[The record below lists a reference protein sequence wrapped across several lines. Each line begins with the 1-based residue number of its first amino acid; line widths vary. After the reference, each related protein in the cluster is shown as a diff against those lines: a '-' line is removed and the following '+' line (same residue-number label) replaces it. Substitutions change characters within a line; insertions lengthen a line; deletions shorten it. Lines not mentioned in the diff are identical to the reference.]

1 MAILVKS
8 KNFKGASGAM
18 PGPRVSE
25 PSAMRNA
32 VAALFQHDWRGLFH
46 ALTRTHA
53 RAVAVLA
60 FVGFCLFA
68 PGQISLQPM
77 DRDEP
82 RFAQASKQMLE
93 TGDLVDIRFQDE
105 ARHKKPVGIYWLQAA
120 SVKLGE
126 ALGVPDAQRA
136 IALYRLPSLI
146 GAIAMVLLTYWA
158 ALAFLSREGALL
170 AALMMAGSVLL
181 GVEARLAK
189 TDAVLGALSIASFG
203 FLARAY
209 FAWRAPG
216 VAPVLERRHL
226 IAFWLVVG
234 AAILIKGPITPLIM
248 LLTLAVLAF
257 RDRSLVWLKPM
268 RPGLGAAL
276 IALVVLPW
284 LVLILMKTGGSFFA
298 DSVGKDMLAK
308 VGSAQEKHGAPPGS
322 YLAAFWVT
330 FWPAAPLVL
339 LALPFAWRER
349 RDDGVALLLA
359 WIVPFWLIL
368 EAVPTKLP
376 HYVLPLYP
384 AIAILTMLAAERSG
398 LLRARWALG
407 VAALLIV
414 LVPLVLLVGT
424 PALFLLLEEGTTV
437 FRLPFIALPFLL
449 NAAFLGGAAAYSI
462 FWLERPM
469 RGFILA
475 LFASGS
481 LALAAYP
488 YGLPMLKAFNLS
500 PRLAEA
506 ARMSGCAAPAYA
518 SVGYR
523 EPSLVFLTDTRIML
537 TDAAGAAAFL
547 DKDGVGCR
555 IAFIEKA
562 SEADFRAALQGKAAP
577 ALLTRVRGVNLN
589 AAVDK
594 QRKLRILDIAVYVRR

>member
-1 MAILVKS
+1 
-8 KNFKGASGAM
+8 
-18 PGPRVSE
+18 
-25 PSAMRNA
+25 MRNP
-32 VAALFQHDWRGLFH
+32 VSALFQHDWRGLFF
-46 ALTRTHA
+46 ALTRTHT
-53 RAVAVLA
+53 RAVLA
-60 FVGFCLFA
+60 LAFLAFCFFA

-93 TGDLVDIRFQDE
+93 TGDIVDIRFQDE

-120 SVKLGE
+120 TVRVGQ
-126 ALGVPDAQRA
+126 ALGVEDPLRT

-181 GVEARLAK
+181 GVEARPAK
-189 TDAVLGALSIASFG
+189 TDAVLGALSIASLG

-209 FAWRAPG
+209 FAARAPG

-226 IAFWLVVG
+226 IAFWLVIG
-234 AAILIKGPITPLIM
+234 AAILIKGPITPLI
-248 LLTLAVLAF
+248 LALTLAVLAY
-257 RDRSLVWLKPM
+257 RDRTLGWLKSL
-268 RPGLGAAL
+268 RPGLGVL
-276 IALVVLPW
+276 IVALVVLPW
-284 LVLILMKTGGSFFA
+284 LALILMKTGGSFLA

-308 VGSAQEKHGAPPGS
+308 VGGAQEKHGAPPGT
-322 YLAAFWVT
+322 YLAVFWVT

-349 RDDGVALLLA
+349 RDDGVALLLG

-384 AIAILTMLAAERSG
+384 AISILVMLAAERSG
-398 LLRARWALG
+398 FFRARWAVLL
-407 VAALLIV
+407 AAFLLV
-414 LVPLVLLVGT
+414 LVPLVFLVGA
-424 PALFLLLEEGTTV
+424 PALFLFLEEGAT
-437 FRLPFIALPFLL
+437 FLRLPFLALPFLVI
-449 NAAFLGGAAAYSI
+449 AAMLGIAGAVSMAR
-462 FWLERPM
+462 ERPI
-469 RGFILA
+469 RALVFG
-475 LFASGS
+475 LFAAGS
-481 LALAAYP
+481 LTLAAYP

-500 PRLAEA
+500 PRLADA
-506 ARMSGCAAPAYA
+506 ARASGCANPAYA
-518 SVGYR
+518 TVGYR
-523 EPSLVFLTDTRIML
+523 EPSLVFLTDTSLLMS
-537 TDAAGAAAFL
+537 DAAGAAAFI

-555 IAFIEKA
+555 IAFVEKA
-562 SEADFRAALQGKAAP
+562 FEADFRAALQGKAAP

-594 QRKLRILDIAVYVRR
+594 QRKLRVLDIAVYVRR